1 MKVRLRQQSVTIRAP
16 RSVVFELISSFGE
29 RGEGNNPGD
38 SPAEEDEGSRLVE
51 REGNRLVMEFRS
63 RDGRKMYRTLEEV
76 MLYPEERITFRHLEG
91 PLHYS
96 QEEFV
101 FTEVDSGTMM
111 THNGEIECRMH
122 WLPVAGWAVA
132 RFYVK
137 RRYERLVLRHMN
149 VLKEQAEGGN
159 TG

>member
-1 MKVRLRQQSVTIRAP
+1 MKVRLRQQSVTIQAP

-29 RGEGNNPGD
+29 GGEGNNAGESPGK
-38 SPAEEDEGSRLVE
+38 EDEGSRLVE
-51 REGNRLVMEFRS
+51 RAGNRLVMELHS

-91 PLHYS
+91 PLYYS

-101 FTEVDSGTMM
+101 FAEVDTGTMM
-111 THNGEIECRMH
+111 THCGEIECRMH
-122 WLPVAGWAVA
+122 WLPGGGWAVA

-149 VLKEQAEGGN
+149 VVKEQAEGGN

>member
-1 MKVRLRQQSVTIRAP
+1 MKVRLQIQSVTVRASRP
-16 RSVVFELISSFGE
+16 VVFELITSFG
-29 RGEGNNPGD
+29 GSVDSGGPLGQDQEGK
-38 SPAEEDEGSRLVE
+38 RLVE
-51 REGNRLVMEFRS
+51 RDGNRLVMEFDYN
-63 RDGRKMYRTLEEV
+63 DGRKMYRTVDDV

-91 PLHYS
+91 PLYHS

-101 FTEVDSGTMM
+101 FTEIDSGTMM

-122 WLPVAGWAVA
+122 WLPGAGWAVA

-149 VLKEQAEGGN
+149 GIKELAEEESRS
-159 TG
+159 